1 MYMYVYIYI
10 NHIYINFI
18 YIYIYIYINYQ
29 KKSNSCGTV
38 RELNAGI
45 HSNFQNTAKY
55 QKHI

>member
-1 MYMYVYIYI
+1 MYMYVYIYKS
-10 NHIYINFI
+10 HIYKL

-38 RELNAGI
+38 RELNAEI